1 MTSISLRVGDLDV
14 VVHKDRSRGIALA
27 VTGGIRYD
35 FETLSDILRQYE
47 AAKLLSNRGLLTVS
61 VYSKLEEKI
70 KRSVLLHLTR
80 MNKN

>member
-1 MTSISLRVGDLDV
+1 MISMSLRVGDLDV
-14 VVHKDRSRGIALA
+14 VVHKCRGVALA

-70 KRSVLLHLTR
+70 KRSVILHLTR